1 MSFEDLQKLKERLGT
16 KIYNE
21 TMFGKK
27 KDEKRQK
34 RNFKR
39 ESKSAPAEMSA
50 KRPVSILKKVVPVKK
65 VKFRDPRFDSL
76 SGTFDNKSFKSSYA
90 FLTEYKRND
99 LENLRKELEVTTDP
113 KTIKKIKYLIQRF
126 ENQLREE
133 KRQHQKEE
141 DRHKEK
147 EKLLEAIKR
156 GEKPIYKK
164 KCMLYE
170 S

>member
-27 KDEKRQK
+27 SERRQK
-34 RNFKR
+34 KDFKR

-50 KRPVSILKKVVPVKK
+50 KRRVSVFKKVIPTKNVR
-65 VKFRDPRFDSL
+65 FRDPRFDSL

-90 FLTEYKRND
+90 FLTEYKQND

-133 KRQHQKEE
+133 KRQKQKEE
-141 DRHKEK
+141 DKQKEK
-147 EKLLEAIKR
+147 EQLLEAIKR

-164 KCMLYE
+164 KCMLFE